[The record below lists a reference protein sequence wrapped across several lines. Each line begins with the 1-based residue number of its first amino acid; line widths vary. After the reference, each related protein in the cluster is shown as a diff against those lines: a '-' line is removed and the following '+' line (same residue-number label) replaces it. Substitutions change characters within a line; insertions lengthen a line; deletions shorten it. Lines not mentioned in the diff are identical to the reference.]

1 MNWEP
6 VWGLKEMR
14 LILQGIPWTSS
25 ISLFASSILQVQL
38 TQKKV
43 YNLGC
48 DSLKKVHTEKDSVCI
63 WINGKTRLIQKEK
76 EGLTFN
82 LSRAND
88 YNNSSQLH
96 NVAGRPKYML

>member
-1 MNWEP
+1 M
-6 VWGLKEMR
+6 
-14 LILQGIPWTSS
+14 GIERDEVDLARDPLDELDKPLCIIHT
-25 ISLFASSILQVQL
+25 ASTVDP
-38 TQKKV
+38 KKV

-48 DSLKKVHTEKDSVCI
+48 DSLKKVHTENDSVCI